1 MICYESVVK
10 IIVDK
15 PKNNI
20 VNILQLYAFT
30 KQKTKKKNPESKT
43 NHNYCSEITVTFLI
57 HYFYII
63 YIYTHIALTM

>member
-20 VNILQLYAFT
+20 VNILELYAFT
-30 KQKTKKKNPESKT
+30 KQKTKKKKT
-43 NHNYCSEITVTFLI
+43 QKVKQTIITVAKL
-57 HYFYII
+57 
-63 YIYTHIALTM
+63 L